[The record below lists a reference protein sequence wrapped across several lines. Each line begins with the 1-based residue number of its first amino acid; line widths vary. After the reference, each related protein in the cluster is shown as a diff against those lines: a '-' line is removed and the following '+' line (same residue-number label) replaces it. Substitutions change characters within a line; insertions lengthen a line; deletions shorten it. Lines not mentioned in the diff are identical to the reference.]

1 MDADQIIVLALWA
14 VLCSI
19 VCGLAVVALPSG
31 RPAPDRARAAI
42 PPPRAQAR
50 HASRAPVDTPPA
62 GVRGLRPAAAHA
74 PSTVAF
80 DLPVARPYVPPIYI
94 DGPRTAYG
102 TLPSELPVIRVPQ
115 CSLCKDGVHVI
126 GAACIICGALPVM
139 PEVRS

>member
-1 MDADQIIVLALWA
+1 MDADQIIVLALFA

-31 RPAPDRARAAI
+31 RPAPDRARAVI

-80 DLPVARPYVPPIYI
+80 DLPVGRPYVPRLHYEDPTA
-94 DGPRTAYG
+94 RTI
-102 TLPSELPVIRVPQ
+102 LPAAGLPL

-126 GAACIICGALPVM
+126 GASCIICGALPIM
-139 PEVRS
+139 PGVR